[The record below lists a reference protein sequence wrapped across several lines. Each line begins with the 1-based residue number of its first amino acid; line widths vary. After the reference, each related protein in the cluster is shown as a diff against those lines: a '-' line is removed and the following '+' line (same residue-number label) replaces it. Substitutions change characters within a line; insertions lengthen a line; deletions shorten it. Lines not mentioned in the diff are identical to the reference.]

1 MAQSASKT
9 VSIGVSPQAI
19 AKDDMIDFGDFA
31 STDDEEIE
39 LDEFAEPWEK
49 YDRQVTPSVFYPICL
64 GEILNERYL
73 IEHKLGSGGI
83 STVWMALDLQENKD
97 VAVKV
102 LRTGDCGGIELRI
115 QDEIVQSVQDRSHL
129 VTYSD
134 TFTLIGNHVT
144 NLAIST
150 RMSAAKQLLKALEA
164 LHNAG
169 IVHRDLSERNCLWG
183 MAPLHNLSRTAKY
196 ELLTRPL
203 KITIQDIE
211 LWKPGELVRP
221 IRVPE
226 TLRTEDFYLADFS
239 LAMKVGDP
247 VAQPGEPPLCF
258 CSPERLHGEAPS
270 FACDMWS
277 YMVNFVELYQGGRPF
292 HDGYI
297 GGVLT
302 TITARL
308 GPLPEQWK
316 GSYIYD
322 DCLDSWY
329 DQNRTPDTNNT
340 LASELAR
347 YRPDADPAERE
358 LVLSIMQKVFQY
370 SPEERLT
377 ATQLLA
383 DPSFK
388 ALMAR
393 YGC

>member
-1 MAQSASKT
+1 MT
-9 VSIGVSPQAI
+9 
-19 AKDDMIDFGDFA
+19 DFGDFA
-31 STDDEEIE
+31 STEDEEIE

-49 YDRQVTPSVFYPICL
+49 YDRKVTPSVFYPICL

-73 IEHKLGSGGI
+73 IEHKLGSGSF
-83 STVWMALDLQENKD
+83 STVWMAFDLKENKD

-102 LRTGDCGGIELRI
+102 LRTGDCGGIEIRI
-115 QDEIVQSVQDRSHL
+115 QDEIVQSV
-129 VTYSD
+129 
-134 TFTLIGNHVT
+134 
-144 NLAIST
+144 
-150 RMSAAKQLLKALEA
+150 
-164 LHNAG
+164 
-169 IVHRDLSERNCLWG
+169 
-183 MAPLHNLSRTAKY
+183 TAKY
-196 ELLTRPL
+196 ELLTRPS
-203 KITIQDIE
+203 KKTIHDVE

-221 IRVPE
+221 IQVPE
-226 TLRTEDFYLADFS
+226 SLRTEDFYLADFS

-247 VAQPGEPPLCF
+247 VAQPGDPSLCF

-329 DQNRTPDTNNT
+329 DQNRTPDKNNT
-340 LASELAR
+340 LASGLAR
-347 YRPDADPAERE
+347 YRPDADLAERE
-358 LVLSIMQKVFQY
+358 LVLSIMQKVYLY
-370 SPEERLT
+370 SSEERLT

-388 ALMAR
+388 PSWIGMVVDPVIWSCDLINFALYSRVSGLAH
-393 YGC
+393 

>member
-1 MAQSASKT
+1 MMAQPASKT
-9 VSIGVSPQAI
+9 ARIGDLY
-19 AKDDMIDFGDFA
+19 DDTTDFGDFV
-31 STDDEEIE
+31 STSDEEIDVE
-39 LDEFAEPWEK
+39 EYAEPWGK
-49 YDRQVTPSVFYPICL
+49 YDPETQYAYYPISL

-73 IEHKLGSGGI
+73 IEHKLGAGGF
-83 STVWMALDLQENKD
+83 STVWMAFDLQETKD

-102 LRTGDCGGIELRI
+102 FRKGDFGDIELRI
-115 QDEIVQSVQDRSHL
+115 QDEIVRSVQDRSHL
-129 VTYSD
+129 VTYTD
-134 TFTLIGNHVT
+134 TFILKGSDGHHGVIVLPLMGPCLDRYTVT
-144 NLAIST
+144 NLAINT

-203 KITIQDIE
+203 KETIQDVG
-211 LWKPGELVRP
+211 LWKPGELMRP
-221 IRVPE
+221 IQVPE
-226 TLRTEDFYLADFS
+226 ALHTEDFYLADFS

-247 VAQPGEPPLCF
+247 VAQPGDPPLCF
-258 CSPERLHGEAPS
+258 CSPERLHGEPPS

-308 GPLPEQWK
+308 GPLPEQRK

-322 DCLDSWY
+322 DCLPGFLVRPES
-329 DQNRTPDTNNT
+329 N
-340 LASELAR
+340 AR
-347 YRPDADPAERE
+347 YE
-358 LVLSIMQKVFQY
+358 
-370 SPEERLT
+370 
-377 ATQLLA
+377 
-383 DPSFK
+383 
-388 ALMAR
+388 
-393 YGC
+393 

>member
-1 MAQSASKT
+1 MN
-9 VSIGVSPQAI
+9 
-19 AKDDMIDFGDFA
+19 
-31 STDDEEIE
+31 
-39 LDEFAEPWEK
+39 L
-49 YDRQVTPSVFYPICL
+49 RQ
-64 GEILNERYL
+64 
-73 IEHKLGSGGI
+73 
-83 STVWMALDLQENKD
+83 
-97 VAVKV
+97 
-102 LRTGDCGGIELRI
+102 
-115 QDEIVQSVQDRSHL
+115 
-129 VTYSD
+129 
-134 TFTLIGNHVT
+134 
-144 NLAIST
+144 
-150 RMSAAKQLLKALEA
+150 
-164 LHNAG
+164 
-169 IVHRDLSERNCLWG
+169 DLSERNCLWG

-203 KITIQDIE
+203 KRAIQDVE

-247 VAQPGEPPLCF
+247 VAQPGDPPLCF

-308 GPLPEQWK
+308 GPLPERWK

-329 DQNRTPDTNNT
+329 DQNRTPDKNNT
-340 LASELAR
+340 LATGLAR

-358 LVLSIMQKVFQY
+358 LVLSIMQKVFLY

-383 DPSFK
+383 DSSFK

>member
-1 MAQSASKT
+1 MT
-9 VSIGVSPQAI
+9 
-19 AKDDMIDFGDFA
+19 DFGDFA
-31 STDDEEIE
+31 STEDEEIE

-49 YDRQVTPSVFYPICL
+49 YDRK
-64 GEILNERYL
+64 ILNERYL
-73 IEHKLGSGGI
+73 IEHKLGSGGF

-102 LRTGDCGGIELRI
+102 LCTGDYGGIELRI

-134 TFTLIGNHVT
+134 TFILKGSEGHHRVMVFPLMGPCLDRYTLT

-150 RMSAAKQLLKALEA
+150 RMSAAKQLLQALEA

-169 IVHRDLSERNCLWG
+169 IVHCDLSERNCL
-183 MAPLHNLSRTAKY
+183 TVKY
-196 ELLTRPL
+196 ELLTWLSKRA
-203 KITIQDIE
+203 IQDVE

-221 IRVPE
+221 IQVPE
-226 TLRTEDFYLADFS
+226 TLCIEDFYLADFS

-247 VAQPGEPPLCF
+247 VAQPGDLSLCF
-258 CSPERLHGEAPS
+258 CSPECLHGEAPS
-270 FACDMWS
+270 FVCDMWS

-329 DQNRTPDTNNT
+329 DQNRTPDKNNT
-340 LASELAR
+340 LASGLAR

-358 LVLSIMQKVFQY
+358 LVLSVMQKVFLY
-370 SPEERLT
+370 SPEERLN